1 MKNVNQY
8 MIISRLYMNEGNRFK
23 KKGIQWENDLAKK
36 LREVGFPLVMRSAG
50 SKGLVDVVA
59 FGWNDIYL
67 FQCKSTESTVI
78 TNELVQT
85 VMKNKSVKD
94 LTNLPSRY
102 IKILA
107 FKAEGKKD
115 IVFYRWTLIID
126 DFDGNT
132 SGHWKY
138 VANKL
143 F

>member
-1 MKNVNQY
+1 MV
-8 MIISRLYMNEGNRFK
+8 IMNKGNRFK
-23 KKGIQWENDLAKK
+23 KKGIQWENDLANK
-36 LREVGFPLVMRSAG
+36 LREIGFPLVIRSAG
-50 SKGLVDVVA
+50 SKGLADVVA
-59 FGWNDIYL
+59 MGWNDVYL
-67 FQCKSTESTVI
+67 FQCKSTEKTVI

-115 IVFYRWTLIID
+115 IVFYRWTLTIT
-126 DFDGNT
+126 DG
-132 SGHWKY
+132 SGQSYGEWKY
-138 VANKL
+138 IANKL